1 MVKLSRCKEILK
13 EYKEF
18 ILISSGILLSLVA
31 VASTIHHLITILSLF
46 FLAAVCVY
54 FLIK

>member
-31 VASTIHHLITILSLF
+31 VASTIHHLITIISVF